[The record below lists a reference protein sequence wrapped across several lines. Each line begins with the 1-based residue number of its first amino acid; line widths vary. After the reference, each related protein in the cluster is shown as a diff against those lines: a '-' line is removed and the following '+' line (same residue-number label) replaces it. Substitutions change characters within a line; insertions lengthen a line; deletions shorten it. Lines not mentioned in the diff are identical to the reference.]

1 MMIGDRLHMQADMM
15 LFFGLLGVCNA
26 VIFGPLVL
34 LLGWSHF
41 GTITPHVGLIIVS
54 KGESAMMWV
63 SIPRV

>member
-1 MMIGDRLHMQADMM
+1 M

-26 VIFGPLVL
+26 VMFGPLVL

-54 KGESAMMWV
+54 KGEFASVEV
-63 SIPRV
+63 SRIKGYLGLGI